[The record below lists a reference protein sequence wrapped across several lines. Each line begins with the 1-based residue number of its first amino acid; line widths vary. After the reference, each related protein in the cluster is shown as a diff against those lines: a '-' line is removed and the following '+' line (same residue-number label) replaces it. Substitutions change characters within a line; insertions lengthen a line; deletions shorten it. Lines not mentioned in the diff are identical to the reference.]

1 MCRESSSWR
10 HRAITLS
17 EVVAHNCRGAK
28 GVNWRSLEESDQ
40 VLCVSWAYQLL
51 EPCSITVVSEQK
63 GLSDRSLEHHPYAW
77 FNGLLHLVLVQ
88 HAH

>member
-17 EVVAHNCRGAK
+17 EVVAHNCGGAK
-28 GVNWRSLEESDQ
+28 GCELDWRSLT
-40 VLCVSWAYQLL
+40 VCVSRAYQLL
-51 EPCSITVVSEQK
+51 EPCSITVVGEQK
-63 GLSDRSLEHHPYAW
+63 RLSNRSLEHHPYAW
-77 FNGLLHLVLVQ
+77 FDGLLHLVLVQ